1 MDGAASHHLVS
12 LRRQQRELVLVSSA
26 LVCEAP
32 DDSEPDFYALLW
44 QCLCILAW
52 LFGRALVAVR
62 RLRLQLIEL
71 RLQANY
77 YRAQHQ
83 RAVQREADL
92 KEQVRLLQGEIR
104 ELKRRL
110 YGRKSETAS
119 TTKPTPSAKNKNN
132 QDNNKTRSR
141 GQQPG
146 SKGHGRTHHDHLPTT
161 LEDCVLPKDQQCC
174 ATCGEPFVPIPG
186 SATGDILEIEVRA
199 HRRRYQRHRYRR
211 H

>member
-12 LRRQQRELVLVSSA
+12 LPPQQRELVPVSSA
-26 LVCEAP
+26 LVCEAW
-32 DDSEPDFYALLW
+32 DDFEPDLFALLW
-44 QCLCILAW
+44 ECFCKLAW
-52 LFGRALVAVR
+52 LFCLALVAVR

-77 YRAQHQ
+77 YRTQHQ

-110 YGRKSETAS
+110 YGRKSETAT
-119 TTKPTPSAKNKNN
+119 TTKPTPPGQNKNSN
-132 QDNNKTRSR
+132 SKRSR

-146 SKGHGRTHHDHLPTT
+146 GKGHGRTHHDHLPTT
-161 LEDCVLPKDQQCC
+161 FEDCVLPKDQQCC
-174 ATCGEPFVPIPG
+174 ATCGEPFEQIPG
-186 SATGDILEIEVRA
+186 TATGDILEIEVRA
-199 HRRRYQRHRYRR
+199 HRRRYQRQRYRR

>member
-1 MDGAASHHLVS
+1 MDATASHHLVS
-12 LRRQQRELVLVSSA
+12 LPRQQRELVLVSSA
-26 LVCEAP
+26 LVFDAW
-32 DDSEPDFYALLW
+32 DHSEPDLFALLW
-44 QCLCILAW
+44 QCFCKLAR
-52 LFGRALVAVR
+52 LFCFALVAVR

-77 YRAQHQ
+77 YRSQHQ

-92 KEQVRLLQGEIR
+92 KEQVHLLQGEIR

-110 YGRKSETAS
+110 YGRKSETAAA
-119 TTKPTPSAKNKNN
+119 TKPTPPAKNNSN
-132 QDNNKTRSR
+132 NNKTRSR
-141 GQQPG
+141 GQQQG

-174 ATCGEPFVPIPG
+174 AACGEPFVEIP
-186 SATGDILEIEVRA
+186 STATGDILEIEVRA
-199 HRRRYQRHRYRR
+199 HRRRYQRQRYRR